1 VANVYDPIFSIQH
14 YASGTCAFG
23 KTQALIQL
31 SQSFTPPEV
40 YRVGFAPVIVAAVA
54 EPVIAAA
61 PVNGRMVIIVG
72 KDRQVI
78 VDAGVDAAALSRVL
92 QVLERR

>member
-1 VANVYDPIFSIQH
+1 MTVHKHS
-14 YASGTCAFG
+14 YAS
-23 KTQALIQL
+23 LSL
-31 SQSFTPPEV
+31 SQQGGPHRRKTSFRPEPTPPEV
-40 YRVGFAPVIVAAVA
+40 HRVGFAPVIVAAGA
-54 EPVIAAA
+54 EPVVAAA

-72 KDRQVI
+72 EDRQVI

>member
-1 VANVYDPIFSIQH
+1 MRWQR
-14 YASGTCAFG
+14 
-23 KTQALIQL
+23 
-31 SQSFTPPEV
+31 SFRPEPTAPEV
-40 YRVGFAPVIVAAVA
+40 HRVGFAPVIVAAGA